1 MLFVYCTA
9 LFGLQE
15 ELECSWH
22 NEGIA
27 GSCVRT
33 AGDIGSVLW
42 PIRMESQEGHNPG
55 LERRGKSAKPH
66 GIRTET
72 VLEGGIGLA
81 LKEQS
86 GASHRSFINIKS
98 FARVTDS
105 HQVK

>member
-42 PIRMESQEGHNPG
+42 PIRSLSLDAG
-55 LERRGKSAKPH
+55 
-66 GIRTET
+66 
-72 VLEGGIGLA
+72 
-81 LKEQS
+81 
-86 GASHRSFINIKS
+86 
-98 FARVTDS
+98 
-105 HQVK
+105 